1 VSGEHGS
8 FSGYGSVFGVVD
20 LGAEVVDAGA
30 FSASLAEFRR
40 SGLILWHHDRSRPV
54 AMPVVAREDRFG
66 LWLQGDFHST
76 PDAQAARA
84 IVGERLANGFSYGLS
99 IGYIVRRD
107 AYVKG
112 IRHLVTVDLLE
123 VSLVAMPMLP
133 VATVNAVKGAVF
145 GEPVPLKATAA
156 TPAGPR
162 MNALQGEILQL
173 TGQARALGVPVDGRG
188 RR

>member
-1 VSGEHGS
+1 VSADHGS

-20 LGAEVVDAGA
+20 LGGDVVDAGA
-30 FSASLAEFRR
+30 FSATLAEFRK
-40 SGLILWHHDRSRPV
+40 SGLILWAHDRSRPV
-54 AMPVVAREDRFG
+54 AMPAVAREDRFG

-84 IVGERLANGFSYGLS
+84 VVGERLANGFSFGLS

-112 IRHLVTVDLLE
+112 IRHLVTVDLVE
-123 VSLVAMPMLP
+123 VSLVALPMLP
-133 VATVNAVKGAVF
+133 VATVTAVKGVVF
-145 GEPVPLKATAA
+145 GEPVPLKVAA
-156 TPAGPR
+156 LGSAGR
-162 MNALQGEILQL
+162 MSAAQGEILRL